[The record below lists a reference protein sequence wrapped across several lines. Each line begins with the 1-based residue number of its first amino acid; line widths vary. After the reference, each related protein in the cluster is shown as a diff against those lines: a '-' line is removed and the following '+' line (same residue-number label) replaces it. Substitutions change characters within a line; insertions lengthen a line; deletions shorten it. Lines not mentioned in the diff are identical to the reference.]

1 MVGFGG
7 GGCARRAIGFL
18 LLFASPR
25 HPVPSFRIIIVSMR
39 IIAHHLLS
47 FVDTK
52 SCLNFISM
60 NIKQQIEKIRQ
71 ELERSGD
78 AALIE
83 TIQQLIDSRSG
94 RSVSEPKPIYSTR
107 SELYDQVL
115 RLGAS
120 ERAALVQQLLESLD
134 QLDMEKEWFD
144 LAERRSTELES
155 GKVQPLSWQ
164 QIRDQVTHGA

>member
-1 MVGFGG
+1 
-7 GGCARRAIGFL
+7 
-18 LLFASPR
+18 
-25 HPVPSFRIIIVSMR
+25 
-39 IIAHHLLS
+39 
-47 FVDTK
+47 
-52 SCLNFISM
+52 M